1 MHRMMAFSFMVCLV
15 CWMTADVK
23 TARCDEIADLTEYK
37 EYDAEVVGVEPEA
50 LVRCNTYAF
59 PDGSYQFT
67 LLYENSVAENVNE
80 FGWTKC
86 PYCREE
92 AELLEVRAD
101 QSAQEV
107 GKQPDIPYTPM
118 VCACGGFNKIISGK
132 AHPGQTFFVKNIW
145 TWWLPAFNSHPL
157 RNLHQGGYYTSLK
170 HFNWDHMKHLE
181 VFCLM
186 DPADVEDR
194 PTKSWIFCWWDKC
207 NRPGH
212 PDHFFDSM
220 ILLVEFFPTEMCPQ
234 VEEIP

>member
-1 MHRMMAFSFMVCLV
+1 MNRKENKAMHRMMAFSFMVCLV

-145 TWWLPAFNSHPL
+145 TW
-157 RNLHQGGYYTSLK
+157 
-170 HFNWDHMKHLE
+170 
-181 VFCLM
+181 
-186 DPADVEDR
+186 
-194 PTKSWIFCWWDKC
+194 
-207 NRPGH
+207 
-212 PDHFFDSM
+212 
-220 ILLVEFFPTEMCPQ
+220 
-234 VEEIP
+234 